1 MDERSNVMINR
12 IKNGHINGRESGRAI
27 KGRVSTRINRSS
39 ELLAQ
44 KLKAEGITNSQVL
57 HAIANSPRHI
67 FIPEILAH
75 KAYDNTAL
83 PIGQGQTISQPYIV
97 AKMSELLLK
106 GKQENNV
113 VGNRPKNILEIG
125 TGSGY
130 QTSILAQLTDK
141 VFSVERIKSLQFQAK
156 RCLRAMDL
164 HNISMKHGD
173 GWQGWASK
181 APFDAIIV
189 TAGAAS
195 VPQALLDQLND
206 GGRLVIPV
214 GEQTQILKIITRQ
227 GNNYHEQQVEA
238 VRFVPLVPGDLL

>member
-1 MDERSNVMINR
+1 MI
-12 IKNGHINGRESGRAI
+12 SS
-27 KGRVSTRINRSS
+27 RVSGKSKRSG

-44 KLKAEGITNSQVL
+44 KLQQEGINNPEVL
-57 HAIANSPRHI
+57 KAIAQSPRHI
-67 FIPEILAH
+67 FVPEILAH

-97 AKMSELLLK
+97 AKMSELLLAN
-106 GKQENNV
+106 G
-113 VGNRPKNILEIG
+113 RPSSILEIG

-141 VFSVERIKSLQFQAK
+141 VFSVERIKSLQWQAK

-164 HNISMKHGD
+164 HNVSMKHGD
-173 GWQGWASK
+173 GWLGWASK

-189 TAGAAS
+189 TAAPTQ
-195 VPQALLDQLND
+195 VPQALLDQLTD

-214 GEQTQILKIITRQ
+214 GEQTQILKIITRE
-227 GNNYHEQQVEA
+227 GDNYNEQQVEA